1 MKGLGIVGRR
11 GTILILLGLCVG
23 LSILLFFSLRMDV
36 TEKTKLN
43 GLLVDLELGEPNPE
57 RYEPLRY
64 VLTERVPR
72 EFPFLDDVELTLDYI
87 HFSQADKEAL
97 TSSRVDFLLLSPQGT
112 PWYRYDGDAG
122 LKVENLK
129 TIVRD
134 TILDAKKPVLG
145 ICGGHQFLALAF
157 GGTVGFID
165 PALVGKRPEL
175 YPKSALSERGE
186 VFLETLGEDPIFR
199 GVAPHPGKFAVMQS
213 HYEEVKT
220 VPEPFINLAR
230 SAMSEVQLIRM
241 PDHAVYG
248 MAFHPER
255 GWDSQENPGN
265 ELKGAKRLLANFV
278 SMVAV
283 GKRSR

>member
-1 MKGLGIVGRR
+1 MKGQGIVGRR
-11 GTILILLGLCVG
+11 GTILILIGLCAG
-23 LSILLFFSLRMDV
+23 LSILLLFSLRMHV

-43 GLLVDLELGEPNPE
+43 GLLVDLEMGEPNPD
-57 RYEPLRY
+57 RYAPLRH
-64 VLTERVPR
+64 VLTQRIPR

-87 HFSQADKEAL
+87 HFSHADKGDLA
-97 TSSRVDFLLLSPQGT
+97 SSRVDFVLLSPQGT

-122 LKVENLK
+122 HEIEGLKK
-129 TIVRD
+129 IVRD

-165 PALVGKRPEL
+165 PALAGTHPDL
-175 YPKSALSERGE
+175 YPKTALAERGE
-186 VFLETLGEDPIFR
+186 VVLETLGDDPIFR
-199 GVAPHPGKFAVMQS
+199 GVAPYPGRFAVMQS

-220 VPEPFINLAR
+220 IPEPFVNLAR

-241 PDHAVYG
+241 PGHPVYG

-265 ELKGAKRLLANFV
+265 ELNGAKRLLANFV
-278 SMVAV
+278 GMVASR
-283 GKRSR
+283 KRSR